1 MFYNDVSVADR
12 LLVDLNERQ
21 REAVCAPADRP
32 LAVIAGAGT
41 GKTMTVCARV
51 AWLIGQGVPSERIL
65 LLTFTRRAAQEM
77 LGRTRALLAGS
88 VAEEV
93 RVVGGTF
100 HSVAWRL
107 LRLHAGSLG
116 LPARFSV
123 LDPSDVADLIDVAR
137 EELGF
142 ASRRTRFPRKG
153 TLADLY
159 SRTVNAQ
166 RPLSEVVAES
176 FPWCQEYVEEIG
188 AIFRRFGEQ
197 KRAAFA
203 LDLDDLLLYW
213 HAACRH
219 EQVGRLMGRDFD
231 HILVDE
237 YQDVNALQA
246 EIVAGLRADRPGL
259 TVVGDDLQAIY
270 GFRSA
275 SAEHLLSFCERF
287 PQAAVVKLE
296 DNYRSTQP
304 ILDIGN
310 LIAAQAERSY
320 PRSLRTDRDG
330 GARPELV
337 FCRDEGEEASEL
349 VDRVLEHREQGV
361 LLRQQAVLMRAASHS
376 DVLELELA
384 RRQIP
389 FVKYGGIR
397 YLEAAHVKD
406 YLALINV
413 SANPSNWVSWFRL
426 LQLLDGVGPTI
437 ARRILDRIDPCSESP
452 EPAWRRWPQAHD
464 LLPASASVGAT
475 ELVSALEET
484 AALTGAGAQAERL
497 RIALVPLM
505 RERYPDFPP
514 RLRDLEQLA
523 ASAATAPSLEQFAAD
538 LVLDP
543 PSSSSDLAGP
553 PHLDGDCLILSTLH
567 SAKGLEWEI
576 VHLLHLSD
584 GNIPSDMALINAEG
598 LEEERRLL
606 YVGVTRPRRNLHLYV
621 PLRYYHQPHSR
632 NDSHGLGA
640 ISRFLTQHVQQHC
653 QHSRPADQTGEPE
666 PESELAASITVSV
679 DELWR

>member
-1 MFYNDVSVADR
+1 
-12 LLVDLNERQ
+12 
-21 REAVCAPADRP
+21 
-32 LAVIAGAGT
+32 
-41 GKTMTVCARV
+41 MTVCARV

-65 LLTFTRRAAQEM
+65 LLTFTRRAAREM

-88 VAEEV
+88 GAEEV

-100 HSVAWRL
+100 HSVAYRL
-107 LRLHAGSLG
+107 LRLHAASVG
-116 LPARFSV
+116 LPAGFSV
-123 LDPSDVADLIDVAR
+123 LDPSDVADLIDVCR

-142 ASRRTRFPRKG
+142 ASRRRRFPRKT
-153 TLADLY
+153 TLADIY

-166 RPLSEVVAES
+166 RPLSEVVGES
-176 FPWCQEYVEEIG
+176 FPWCAEYVEEIG
-188 AIFRRFGEQ
+188 AIFTRFGEQ

-203 LDLDDLLLYW
+203 LDFDDLLLYW

-219 EQVGRLMGRDFD
+219 ELVGRLIGREFE
-231 HILVDE
+231 HVLVDE
-237 YQDVNALQA
+237 YQDVNTLQA
-246 EIVAGLRADRPGL
+246 EIVTALRTDKPGL

-287 PQAAVVKLE
+287 PEAAVVKLE

-304 ILDIGN
+304 ILEVGN
-310 LIAAQAERSY
+310 LVAAQAERSY
-320 PRSLRTDRDG
+320 PRTLRTDRAG
-330 GARPELV
+330 GALPELV
-337 FCRDEGEEASEL
+337 FCRDEGEEASEIA
-349 VDRVLEHREQGV
+349 DRVLEHREQGV

-376 DVLELELA
+376 DVLELELT
-384 RRQIP
+384 RRQVP

-406 YLALINV
+406 YLALITI
-413 SANPSNWVSWFRL
+413 SANPSNWVAWFRL
-426 LQLLDGVGPTI
+426 LQLLDGVGPAT
-437 ARRILDRIDPCSESP
+437 ARRILDRINPCNQSP
-452 EPAWRRWPQAHD
+452 EPAWRRWPQAED
-464 LLPASASVGAT
+464 LLPASARAGAT
-475 ELVSALEET
+475 ELVNALEE
-484 AALTGAGAQAERL
+484 AATLPEAGSQAERL
-497 RIALVPLM
+497 RVALAPLV
-505 RERYPDFPP
+505 RERYSDFPA

-523 ASAATAPSLEQFAAD
+523 ASAATATTLEQFAAD

-553 PHLDGDCLILSTLH
+553 PNLDDDYLVLSTLH

-584 GNIPSDMALINAEG
+584 GNIPSDMALTSPEG

-606 YVGVTRPRRNLHLYV
+606 YVGVTRPRRNLHMYV
-621 PLRYYHQPHSR
+621 PLCYYHQPR
-632 NDSHGLGA
+632 GRTDMHGLGTT
-640 ISRFLTQHVQQHC
+640 SRFLTPDLQQHC
-653 QHSRPADQTGEPE
+653 EHTWAADETALAEGQP
-666 PESELAASITVSV
+666 ELAASITVSV